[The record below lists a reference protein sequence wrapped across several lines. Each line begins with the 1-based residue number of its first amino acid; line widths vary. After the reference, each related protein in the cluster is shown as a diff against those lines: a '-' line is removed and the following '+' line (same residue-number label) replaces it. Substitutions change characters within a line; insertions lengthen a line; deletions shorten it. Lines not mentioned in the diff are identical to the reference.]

1 MKLNPGLTN
10 IFLSIRPPNIANF
23 LYVQLEKIAAPP
35 KPNLNWRAWGWI
47 YLFTVF
53 IYFQQIKCFEI
64 NPKGGG
70 AQLAPL

>member
-35 KPNLNWRAWGWI
+35 QAKSELACLGVNLFIYSI
-47 YLFTVF
+47 YLFPAN
-53 IYFQQIKCFEI
+53 KM
-64 NPKGGG
+64 
-70 AQLAPL
+70 L